1 MKNTL
6 SISNGYNV
14 ILLAY
19 EITKGMKSIGSK
31 SLMPVKIDNHTDTL
45 IQHQINSIKKHVKNV
60 QSINIVS
67 GFDKEKLKKKIV
79 ADNQISVIDNNDYDT
94 LGQSHAICL
103 ALKQIT
109 NKFPTIIISNHLIL
123 RKNIFQQCKEKT
135 NHIFCIKNCNNKF
148 FKIGCT
154 HDGGKVEYLCYELS
168 PKWSEIFLLQTE
180 SKKLLE
186 SILESNRNMLL
197 FEAINMSLA
206 AYPTENTYIYNNS
219 LITVTHK

>member
-1 MKNTL
+1 MKNIL

-31 SLMPVKIDNHTDTL
+31 SLMPVKIDNHIDTL
-45 IQHQINSIKKHVKNV
+45 IQHQINSIKKHIKNV

-67 GFDKEKLKKKIV
+67 GFDKEKLKRKIV
-79 ADNQISVIDNNDYDT
+79 IDDRIKIIENNNYDT

-103 ALKQIT
+103 ALKEIT
-109 NKFPTIIISNHLIL
+109 NKYPTIIISNHLIL
-123 RKNIFQQCKEKT
+123 RKNIFQQCSEK
-135 NHIFCIKNCNNKF
+135 NNYVFCIKNCNNKF

-154 HDGGKVEYLCYELS
+154 HDNDKVEYLCYELT
-168 PKWSEIFLLQTE
+168 PKWSEIFLLQSE
-180 SKKLLE
+180 SKNLLE
-186 SILESNRNMLL
+186 SILESNKNMLL

-206 AYPTENTYIYNNS
+206 TYPTHNTYIYNNS
-219 LITVTHK
+219 LITVNHK